1 LHPPSVRQLLRNR
14 DFAVYWVGSTVSL
27 FGDGVYFVALAW
39 QVYSLSNTPRA
50 LAYAGAAWML
60 PQLAGLLF
68 AGAVSDRFDRR
79 RLMIAANALS
89 GLAIG
94 SIGVLSVLDA
104 LKLWQLW
111 ILVAVHGLGVAFFM
125 PAASALVPE
134 LVPKGMFVQANA
146 LRQFVRPL
154 ALRLLGPALGGVI
167 VSVFG
172 PGQAFLLDAFS
183 FLFAA
188 LTFTL
193 IRHRS
198 AAPEPIRSHRLSDD
212 IVDGLRFVV
221 SQEWLWLSLLAASA
235 WLLIYVGPLEVLLPF
250 LVKNQIGAS
259 ARGLGFVYAAGGLGA
274 MSFAFAVFRKGLPR
288 RALALMYVTW
298 SLSMFAL
305 AGLALA
311 HEIGQ
316 AMLASF
322 LVFGLLSTGEI
333 VWQTVLQQRVPNQL
347 LGRVASVD
355 WFTSTLLVPISFVLT
370 GPVAAT
376 LGAQTTLLA
385 AGILGGTMMA
395 AFIALPPIRA
405 RDPAQ
410 PQLAQA

>member
-1 LHPPSVRQLLRNR
+1 MRRLLRHR
-14 DFAVYWVGSTVSL
+14 DFAVYWAGSTVSL

-79 RLMIAANALS
+79 RIMIAANSLS
-89 GLAIG
+89 GIAIG
-94 SIGVLSVLDA
+94 SIGILSIVGA
-104 LKLWQLW
+104 LTLWQLW
-111 ILVAVHGLGVAFFM
+111 LLVAVHGAGVAFFI
-125 PAASALVPE
+125 PAAGALVPE
-134 LVPKGMFVQANA
+134 LVPEDSLVQANA

-154 ALRLLGPALGGVI
+154 ALRLLGPALGGLI
-167 VSVFG
+167 VSALG
-172 PGQAFLLDAFS
+172 PGQAFLVDGFS
-183 FLFAA
+183 FFLAA
-188 LTFTL
+188 IAFTL

-198 AAPEPIRSHRLSDD
+198 ARTRVESHHRLSQD
-212 IVDGLRFVV
+212 ITEGLRFVA
-221 SQEWLWLSLLAASA
+221 SQNWLWLSLLAASA

-250 LVKNQIGAS
+250 LVKNKIGGS
-259 ARGLGFVYAAGGLGA
+259 ARGLGLVYAAGGLGA
-274 MSFAFAVFRKGLPR
+274 MGFAFVVFRKGLPR
-288 RALALMYVTW
+288 RALVFMYAVW
-298 SLSMFAL
+298 SVSMFAL

-311 HEIGQ
+311 NAIGQ
-316 AMLASF
+316 AMIASF

-333 VWQTVLQQRVPNQL
+333 VWQTVLQRRVPNEL

-376 LGAQTTLLA
+376 LGAETTLIA
-385 AGILGGTMMA
+385 AGVVGGTLMA

-405 RDPAQ
+405 DEPAQ
-410 PQLAQA
+410 RPQFAPS